1 MIEFRHQVLA
11 AYHDELV
18 PLPINLNS
26 ILLMTNHNY
35 QLVNKLLNTY
45 PNKQTI
51 TISQLVNCPDQ
62 QLSDLGQL
70 IFANIYANYTQKMWH
85 ISANEIDKNVLNR
98 LQINLNYQ

>member
-11 AYHDELV
+11 SYQNELI

-35 QLVNKLLNTY
+35 ALVNKLLNTY
-45 PNKQTI
+45 PNTKAI
-51 TISQLVNCPDQ
+51 TINQLVNCADV
-62 QLSDLGQL
+62 QLSKLGQL
-70 IFANIYANYTQKMWH
+70 IFQNIYANYTQKMWH